1 MPQNTE
7 PRQPHSPLAIL
18 TELAV
23 EGASSFIE
31 AQRIFLNLA
40 QQENDLLMNGVKER
54 VGNSTPA
61 VAMTDLM
68 RRSLDTLIDMQQEFL
83 TLTSKQTLQ
92 WLDAVQSGKGYQNA
106 HLVDLARE
114 GMKKFVHAHQK
125 LLDVLTQETIR
136 ATSGKSEHPRPLKKT
151 EVAELARE
159 AADLFVDAQKK
170 VLDVAGQQMS
180 TNLKAATQAV
190 ETLSPARLATVT
202 ELPAKAVK
210 RFVEGKKAL
219 LQSLV
224 EPGKRSKAVGMDG
237 QPRKRAVRRRKPA
250 AAHAG
255 V

>member
-1 MPQNTE
+1 MSHNSE

-54 VGNSTPA
+54 VGDSTPA
-61 VAMTDLM
+61 AAMTDLM

-125 LLDVLTQETIR
+125 LLDALTEETIK
-136 ATSGKSEHPRPLKKT
+136 ATSGKSDHPRPVKKT

-180 TNLKAATQAV
+180 TNLKAATQAA
-190 ETLSPARLATVT
+190 ETLSPARLASVT
-202 ELPAKAVK
+202 ELPMKAV
-210 RFVEGKKAL
+210 RSFFEGEKAL

-224 EPGKRSKAVGMDG
+224 EKGKRPKAFGNG
-237 QPRKRAVRRRKPA
+237 GRPRKRVVRHRNTAV
-250 AAHAG
+250 HAG
-255 V
+255 A